1 MSKLIIP
8 HANMQE
14 KAIFAKFGIHLIEN
28 MTAEEFEKVAV
39 AYISSHNVLNL
50 ATCRDNEPRC
60 TTLKYFNNGMTVYV
74 MSEGGSKIL
83 SIQKN
88 PAVSFTINDPYE
100 PAKDLLSASGLQ
112 VWGSASVFKKNDDPA
127 GAQEVMQYFRNSAA
141 VAEQGLAQAVNSVN
155 FNIITI
161 KPRKIR
167 YLDLRRGFR
176 NMVWEKEQQT
186 GSDGVS

>member
-14 KAIFAKFGIHLIEN
+14 KAIFNKFGINLIELLS
-28 MTAEEFEKVAV
+28 AEEFEKVAV
-39 AYISSHNVLNL
+39 TYISTHNVLNL

-60 TTLKYFNNGMTVYV
+60 TTLEYFNNAMTIYIL
-74 MSEGGSKIL
+74 SEGGSKIL

-88 PAVSFTINDPYE
+88 PHVSFTINDPYD
-100 PAKDLLSASGLQ
+100 PAQDYLSASGLQ
-112 VWGSASVFKKNDDPA
+112 VWGRASIFKKHDDPA
-127 GAQEVMQYFRNSAA
+127 KAQEVMKYFRNSRA
-141 VAEQGLAQAVNSVN
+141 VAEQGLEQAVNSVN

-161 KPRKIR
+161 QPHKIR

-176 NMVWEKEQQT
+176 NVIWEKE
-186 GSDGVS
+186 

>member
-14 KAIFAKFGIHLIEN
+14 KAIFEKFGIHLIEA
-28 MTAEEFEKVAV
+28 MSAEEFEKVAV
-39 AYISSHNVLNL
+39 AYISTHNVLNL

-60 TTLKYFNNGMTVYV
+60 TTLEYFNNGMTIYI

-88 PAVSFTINDPYE
+88 PLVSFTINDPYD
-100 PAKDLLSASGLQ
+100 PAKDYLSASGLQ
-112 VWGSASVFKKNDDPA
+112 VWGSAAVFKKHDDPA
-127 GAQEVMQYFRNSAA
+127 KAQEIQKYFRNSEA
-141 VAEQGLAQAVNSVN
+141 VAAQGLEQAVNNVN

-161 KPRKIR
+161 DPHKIR

-176 NMVWEKEQQT
+176 NVVWEKQ
-186 GSDGVS
+186 

>member
-14 KAIFAKFGIHLIEN
+14 KAIFEKFCIHLIESLS
-28 MTAEEFEKVAV
+28 AEEFEKVAV
-39 AYISSHNVLNL
+39 AYISAHNVLNL

-60 TTLKYFNNGMTVYV
+60 TTLEYFNNAMTVYV
-74 MSEGGSKIL
+74 LSEGGSKIL

-88 PAVSFTINDPYE
+88 PLVSYTINDPYD
-100 PAKDLLSASGLQ
+100 PAQDYLGASGLQ
-112 VWGSASVFKKNDDPA
+112 VWGSASVFKKNDDQA
-127 GAQEVMQYFRNSAA
+127 RTQEVLKYFRNSMA
-141 VAEQGLAQAVNSVN
+141 VAEQGLEQAVNSVN

-161 KPRKIR
+161 QPRKIR

-176 NMVWEKEQQT
+176 NVVWEKE
-186 GSDGVS
+186 